1 MSKRIKRL
9 LVMAVIVLTVA
20 SVGVNLAFMFK
31 KAINESGFT
40 AGRVEIVLHEKTDGA
55 EVTGNNAAGSEKSD
69 IRVENTGNIKAFIRI
84 KIVSYYTDA
93 EGNIYGTISSEFPA
107 ITLQNGWF
115 AGAEHT
121 YYYPYGV
128 APGSMTEILCEPV
141 VMGQRKLAE
150 GEVLYQAIEVFAE
163 AVQAEPASAAEE
175 AWGVTVSD
183 GEIRYAP

>member
-1 MSKRIKRL
+1 MTKRVKRL
-9 LVMAVIVLTVA
+9 LILAVIALTVT

-31 KAINESGFT
+31 KAINVSGFT

-93 EGNIYGTISSEFPA
+93 EGNACGNLSSQFPEIA
-107 ITLQNGWF
+107 LQNGWI

-121 YYYPYGV
+121 YYYPYAV

-141 VMGQRKLAE
+141 TLGQRELAE
-150 GEVLYQAIEVFAE
+150 GEVLYQTIEVFAE

-175 AWGVTVSD
+175 AWGVTVTD
-183 GEIRYAP
+183 GEIRRL